1 MSAGGLEAEDWSQL
15 PAPVI
20 SLLQE
25 IAVRL
30 DRLVSGGEPEAI
42 DLRALPIMTEE
53 DLQQLRDL
61 LGTGEVTATV
71 QAMGATELEETAF
84 PGVWWATYFGA
95 DGDMVAERIEMAWVP
110 DILVAQAADVRT
122 GLQQLVERLPE
133 AAEAD
138 REGGAEG
145 AGEVPPVRWSDD

>member
-1 MSAGGLEAEDWSQL
+1 MSEEGLEEDWSRL

-30 DRLVSGGEPEAI
+30 DRLVNGGEPEAI

-61 LGTGEVTATV
+61 LGTGEVAATV

-95 DGDMVAERIEMAWVP
+95 DGDMVAERIEIAWVP
-110 DILVAQAADVRT
+110 DILVGQSADVRA
-122 GLQQLVERLPE
+122 GLQSLVARLPE
-133 AAEAD
+133 TAEGGPG
-138 REGGAEG
+138 EGAEG
-145 AGEVPPVRWSDD
+145 GGEPPVVRWSDD

>member
-1 MSAGGLEAEDWSQL
+1 MSGQELGEDWSRL

-30 DRLVSGGEPEAI
+30 DRLVNGGEPEAV
-42 DLRALPIMTEE
+42 DLRALPVMSEE
-53 DLQQLRDL
+53 DLQHLRDL

-84 PGVWWATYFGA
+84 PGVWWGTYFGA
-95 DGDMVAERIEMAWVP
+95 DGDMVAERIEIAWVP
-110 DILVAQAADVRT
+110 DILVAQAADVRV

-133 AAEAD
+133 ATEIN
-138 REGGAEG
+138 REEGGESD
-145 AGEVPPVRWSDD
+145 GEAPSVRWSDD

>member
-1 MSAGGLEAEDWSQL
+1 MSWDEPEADWADL
-15 PAPVI
+15 PAPVV

-25 IAVRL
+25 VAVRL
-30 DRLVSGGEPEAI
+30 DRLVKEGESEAI

-84 PGVWWATYFGA
+84 PGVWWGTYFGA
-95 DGDMVAERIEMAWVP
+95 DGDMVAERIEIAWVP
-110 DILVAQAADVRT
+110 DILVAQGPDVRN
-122 GLQQLVERLPE
+122 GLARLVERLPE
-133 AAEAD
+133 APPESDRAAD
-138 REGGAEG
+138 SDQA
-145 AGEVPPVRWSDD
+145 PPGIHWNDD